1 MSIGSGEWY
10 VRTRGRV
17 LGPFNRSQLATMRDR
32 GQLTPDLEVSQDRR
46 SWIKAAELPG
56 IFAKADEAQAPQKAA
71 SNTEWPALRDEPG
84 TGSVA
89 RTADVLPSWFV
100 ARGESHQGPLGIAD
114 LQRMFA
120 AGETELS
127 GVEGR
132 NAELAAGFSGPRSA
146 VRGDPRRSCGLG
158 RRLIAL
164 FDSFTRLP
172 SLPSISDAAYQRT
185 GDRQPRIGATPAVR
199 NQQPPGDD
207 LRRRRLEPDLP
218 IERLNHR
225 QGPRPRGAH
234 PGNPRPG
241 RRHLARGCLLAR
253 IGTRWTRTEVL
264 ISSIVNRT
272 PSTSKSFAVF
282 PGSVDDS
289 WRYSPAHQ
297 RLEHPGLLLLCDTA
311 HRDDPA
317 HRTLKKPIDD
327 R

>member
-120 AGETELS
+120 AGEIGPSSLVWKDGMPNWLPVSQVPDLQYVATPGAPVGS
-127 GVEGR
+127 
-132 NAELAAGFSGPRSA
+132 AAGSSPYSTPSPGSHLDPQYQTPRTSGLAIASLVLGLLPLCGISSLLATIFGAVALSQISRSNGSIIG
-146 VRGDPRRSCGLG
+146 RGLALAGLILGILGLVAGILLVVVFLLGSGLG
-158 RRLIAL
+158 GRE
-164 FDSFTRLP
+164 
-172 SLPSISDAAYQRT
+172 
-185 GDRQPRIGATPAVR
+185 PR
-199 NQQPPGDD
+199 
-207 LRRRRLEPDLP
+207 
-218 IERLNHR
+218 
-225 QGPRPRGAH
+225 
-234 PGNPRPG
+234 
-241 RRHLARGCLLAR
+241 
-253 IGTRWTRTEVL
+253 
-264 ISSIVNRT
+264 
-272 PSTSKSFAVF
+272 F
-282 PGSVDDS
+282 
-289 WRYSPAHQ
+289 
-297 RLEHPGLLLLCDTA
+297 
-311 HRDDPA
+311 
-317 HRTLKKPIDD
+317 
-327 R
+327 